1 MFRWLTSLLVPN
13 SAADTAARPPVAA
26 AQIAMSHGEPLVLAS
41 VMQDAN
47 GLPLFDWS
55 AVSEW
60 VSHLPDPEDQA
71 QAWGLAE
78 RAWLEHLCLAL
89 GPDFRVREHGP
100 ALLLSNLD
108 PVVAKA
114 MLSFIDKSAQRILQV
129 LEGVAEIPLWGHDLV
144 IVFQDKESYYRYVA
158 HYYPDEGEYAES
170 SGMYIQAGCGHFV
183 TMADNLQALEP
194 VIVHELTH
202 AYVHHLPLPTWL
214 NEGLAVNTEQRL
226 SPAAGMRP
234 DLPKMHARHQ
244 SFWNADRIQ
253 SFWNG
258 QSFSQTGAS
267 NELSYD
273 LARLLVAHLAADWTA
288 FRHFALQA
296 HQQDGGAHA
305 ASDCL
310 DIALGALV
318 CALLDREPS
327 PGWEPIPALWT
338 SVE

>member
-1 MFRWLTSLLVPN
+1 MLRWLTSFFVPA
-13 SAADTAARPPVAA
+13 SSADTAAPPAVAA
-26 AQIAMSHGEPLVLAS
+26 AQIAVSQSKPLVLAS

-47 GLPLFDWS
+47 GLPVFDWS

-60 VSHLPDPEDQA
+60 VSHLPAPEEQA
-71 QAWGLAE
+71 KAWGLAE
-78 RAWLEHLCLAL
+78 RAWFDHLCLAL
-89 GPDFRVREHGP
+89 GPDFRVREHGA

-108 PVVAKA
+108 AVVAKA
-114 MLSFIDKSAQRILQV
+114 MLDYIHKSAQRILQV
-129 LEGVAEIPLWGHDLV
+129 LEGVAEIPPWGHDLV
-144 IVFQDKESYYRYVA
+144 IVFEDKDSYYRYVA

-183 TMADNLQALEP
+183 TMADSLQSLEP

-202 AYVHHLPLPTWL
+202 AYVQHLPLPTWL

-226 SPAAGMRP
+226 SPTSGMRP

-244 SFWNADRIQ
+244 SFWNAERIQ

-258 QSFSQTGAS
+258 QSFSQTGPP

-288 FRHFALQA
+288 FRPFALQA
-296 HQQDGGAHA
+296 HQQDGGAQA
-305 ASDCL
+305 AGDCL

-327 PGWEPIPALWT
+327 ADWEPTPARWT
-338 SVE
+338 SEA

>member
-1 MFRWLTSLLVPN
+1 MLRWLTSRLLPT
-13 SAADTAARPPVAA
+13 SAADTPPPPTIAAT
-26 AQIAMSHGEPLVLAS
+26 QITVPHGEPLALAS

-47 GLPLFDWS
+47 GLPVFDWS
-55 AVSEW
+55 AVSDW
-60 VSHLPDPEDQA
+60 VSHLPDPEEQA

-78 RAWLEHLCLAL
+78 RAWFDHLCLTL
-89 GPDFRVREHGP
+89 GPDFRVREHGS
-100 ALLLSNLD
+100 ALLLSNLN

-114 MLSFIDKSAQRILQV
+114 MLDYVHKSAQRILQV
-129 LEGVAEIPLWGHDLV
+129 LEGVAEVPPWGHDLV

-183 TMADNLQALEP
+183 TMADSLQALEP
-194 VIVHELTH
+194 VIAHELTH
-202 AYVHHLPLPTWL
+202 AYVQHLPLPTWL

-226 SPAAGMRP
+226 SPAAGTRP
-234 DLPKMHARHQ
+234 NLPRMHARHQ
-244 SFWNADRIQ
+244 AFWNVERIQ

-258 QSFSQTGAS
+258 QSFLQTGPP

-273 LARLLVAHLAADWTA
+273 LARMLVGYLAADWKA
-288 FRHFALQA
+288 FRPFALQA
-296 HQQDGGAHA
+296 QQQDAGAQA

-327 PGWEPIPALWT
+327 PGWEPTPASWT